1 MFSWD
6 TRKALKNYEKHGV
19 PFEEAA
25 TVFGDPEA
33 LDWEELEHVAAER
46 RWKRLGFSA
55 GGRVLLVVYALR
67 RLRMARKRY
76 ASSARAKRAAKNGT
90 LTPSRRIDFSD
101 IPESTDAE
109 LRRARRVGR
118 PKTGN
123 AKQLIAI
130 RIAPRLLAQ
139 LRRLAARQSKPYQTL
154 IHELLERA
162 ATKQV
167 A

>member
-1 MFSWD
+1 
-6 TRKALKNYEKHGV
+6 
-19 PFEEAA
+19 
-25 TVFGDPEA
+25 
-33 LDWEELEHVAAER
+33 
-46 RWKRLGFSA
+46 
-55 GGRVLLVVYALR
+55 
-67 RLRMARKRY
+67 MARKRL
-76 ASSARAKRAAKNGT
+76 ALSARAKQAAKSGK
-90 LTPSRRIDFSD
+90 LTPNSRIDFSD

>member
-1 MFSWD
+1 MPDS
-6 TRKALKNYEKHGV
+6 
-19 PFEEAA
+19 
-25 TVFGDPEA
+25 
-33 LDWEELEHVAAER
+33 
-46 RWKRLGFSA
+46 
-55 GGRVLLVVYALR
+55 
-67 RLRMARKRY
+67 
-76 ASSARAKRAAKNGT
+76 
-90 LTPSRRIDFSD
+90 RIDFSD
-101 IPESTDAE
+101 IPESTDEE

-118 PKTGN
+118 PKTGH

-162 ATKQV
+162 ARKKV